1 MGKNRQQLNTI
12 RNRLSELSR
21 QGALSPDNLREMQS
35 LSDTLRTVQ
44 TLGPQPEVKA
54 NPAAA
59 KAKAQT
65 GYKPKRGGRKGKK
78 LTKYQSHIS
87 ECTRGYGK
95 YNDEGTKPFMECV
108 AMWRTIK
115 HEDEEEPLI

>member
-1 MGKNRQQLNTI
+1 MGKNRQQLNAI

-35 LSDTLRTVQ
+35 LSDSLRTVQ
-44 TLGPQPEVKA
+44 TLGPRPEVKA
-54 NPAAA
+54 KPAVA
-59 KAKAQT
+59 KAKR

-115 HEDEEEPLI
+115 HDDEEEPLI